1 MKVVAEEV
9 ASHVNP
15 KGPPLNA
22 IATMDAVL
30 RLRRKA
36 ARLNGCCNDKLLS
49 SGVWG
54 MVSGEVRSQ
63 KSLWAGIGTW

>member
-1 MKVVAEEV
+1 MADEV

-15 KGPPLNA
+15 KGAPLNA
-22 IATMDAVL
+22 TATIAAVP

-36 ARLNGCCNDKLLS
+36 ACLNGCCNDKALS
-49 SGVWG
+49 SVVWV
-54 MVSGEVRSQ
+54 MVLGEVRSQ